1 MGAVASLGNYP
12 KAYNPRVHGPFVPW
26 RHYGP
31 IDTAFTQTRLID
43 LPGWLARR
51 DKSAE
56 GILRSCSRLAHKWHY
71 KYTMPVN
78 GSAAYVWHIIVP
90 LSLLTLYASYE
101 RYEAVRLKKYH

>member
-1 MGAVASLGNYP
+1 MSQV
-12 KAYNPRVHGPFVPW
+12 
-26 RHYGP
+26 
-31 IDTAFTQTRLID
+31 RLVD
-43 LPGWLARR
+43 LPLWIARR

-56 GILRSCSRLAHKWHY
+56 GVLRGASRLAHKWHY

-78 GSAAYVWHIIVP
+78 GSAAYIWHIIVP